1 VNTTSTARIP
11 KNKRALSSP
20 SPSQS
25 KKSKSEN
32 VVFIKDNVSY
42 TETQLR
48 ELDVDSFNKL
58 TSLKDMCKWFVDEAY
73 SGMEFND
80 GLTV

>member
-1 VNTTSTARIP
+1 MNTISTARMP

-20 SPSQS
+20 SFSQS
-25 KKSKSEN
+25 KKSKSKN
-32 VVFIKDNVSY
+32 IVFIKDNISY

-48 ELDVDSFNKL
+48 ELDVDFFNKL
-58 TSLKDMCKWFVDEAY
+58 TSLKDVCKWFVDKAY
-73 SGMEFND
+73 SEIEFNN

>member
-1 VNTTSTARIP
+1 MP
-11 KNKRALSSP
+11 KNKKALSFS

-32 VVFIKDNVSY
+32 VVFIKDNISY

-48 ELDVDSFNKL
+48 ELNVDSFNKL
-58 TSLKDMCKWFVDEAY
+58 GVCA
-73 SGMEFND
+73 N
-80 GLTV
+80 GL

>member
-1 VNTTSTARIP
+1 MP
-11 KNKRALSSP
+11 KNKRASSSP
-20 SPSQS
+20 SFSQS
-25 KKSKSEN
+25 KKSKSKN
-32 VVFIKDNVSY
+32 IVFIKDNISY

-58 TSLKDMCKWFVDEAY
+58 TSLKDVYKWFVDEAY

-80 GLTV
+80 GLMV

>member
-1 VNTTSTARIP
+1 VNTINTARIP
-11 KNKRALSSP
+11 KNKRASSSP
-20 SPSQS
+20 SFSQS
-25 KKSKSEN
+25 KKSKSKSI
-32 VVFIKDNVSY
+32 VFIKDNISY

-58 TSLKDMCKWFVDEAY
+58 TSLKNVCKWFVDEAY